1 MLLTHQVKGVYDAL
15 KCKQSILTTEKG
27 TDMGVTHEEKLKKAL
42 EYLGKKHCLSKDS
55 TLRYKRGPS
64 VLNNMK

>member
-1 MLLTHQVKGVYDAL
+1 MQAIGIFNREREHMNT
-15 KCKQSILTTEKG
+15 
-27 TDMGVTHEEKLKKAL
+27 THEEKLKKAL

-64 VLNNMK
+64 VLNNTK

>member
-1 MLLTHQVKGVYDAL
+1 MN
-15 KCKQSILTTEKG
+15 TTY
-27 TDMGVTHEEKLKKAL
+27 EEKLKKAL

-64 VLNNMK
+64 VLNNTK

>member
-1 MLLTHQVKGVYDAL
+1 MQA
-15 KCKQSILTTEKG
+15 IG
-27 TDMGVTHEEKLKKAL
+27 TFNRERDNMDTTHEEKLKKAL

-55 TLRYKRGPS
+55 TLHYKRGPS